1 MNEPYDTAANY
12 NDFEKFIGHSD
23 FARVLELSHFLK
35 EQKSR
40 LDGDGN
46 APSTIK
52 LSSSLMP
59 CSCVEEEEDAFPFD
73 ESAAYIRSTLI
84 GKEKDTSPTPIMKRG
99 MCAITDSLID
109 ETVITLAS
117 ELRLALSLKKQLA
130 ASSAVSFSED
140 REVDGVIGRVDGD
153 GDGAGDKETKKQAS
167 ACKPMD
173 LDSMTE
179 VNTKANANKF
189 TKAQT
194 DTLIKWMIENI
205 EHPFLSPADI
215 AYLTVETGL
224 LEVQVTNWV
233 TNARRRNGKA
243 IIEGDKKPYHFLDY
257 LFLATD
263 REKYVPKN
271 TLSVDSKRNTLESE
285 DNGED
290 SNVTQFS
297 CRADENPQASY
308 PDLSPIRSPA
318 MFREIFRHEN
328 IQLDDLDDSFDEMV
342 RAQTPTPSS
351 AAAVAYEYEGSESPF
366 DETAADFAS

>member
-1 MNEPYDTAANY
+1 MNEQYSTAANY
-12 NDFEKFIGHSD
+12 NEFEKFIGHSD
-23 FARVLELSHFLK
+23 FARVLALSHFL
-35 EQKSR
+35 KSR

-46 APSTIK
+46 APSTID
-52 LSSSLMP
+52 LSTSMMP
-59 CSCVEEEEDAFPFD
+59 NQQTCSCVEEGEEDVFPFD

-109 ETVITLAS
+109 ETIITLAS
-117 ELRLALSLKKQLA
+117 ELRLALSVKKQLA
-130 ASSAVSFSED
+130 ATNAVSFSED
-140 REVDGVIGRVDGD
+140 CEVDGVIGRVDED
-153 GDGAGDKETKKQAS
+153 GDGVCDKESKKHAS
-167 ACKPMD
+167 AGKSMD

-205 EHPFLSPADI
+205 EHPFLSPIDI

-263 REKYVPKN
+263 REKHVQKN
-271 TLSVDSKRNTLESE
+271 ALSVDLKRNTLESE
-285 DNGED
+285 DNGEG
-290 SNVTQFS
+290 VS
-297 CRADENPQASY
+297 CRADENPQPSY

-328 IQLDDLDDSFDEMV
+328 IQLDDLDDSLDEMV
-342 RAQTPTPSS
+342 RAQTPTPSCAA

-366 DETAADFAS
+366 DETAADFDS